1 MNIDLPSITA
11 FALEG
16 SGPAALAVGADH
28 TLTLQLQGRGEWVGR
43 SLGTAR
49 QAVPREAKPGTLR
62 AAVVPCSSSGL
73 TLTF

>member
-1 MNIDLPSITA
+1 MTIDLPSITA

-16 SGPAALAVGADH
+16 SGPAALAVGSDH
-28 TLTLQLQGRGEWVGR
+28 TLTLELQGRGEWAVR

-49 QAVPREAKPGTLR
+49 LAPLREPKPGALR
-62 AAVVPCSSSGL
+62 AAVVPAATQGL